1 MTLVLDTSGL
11 VAVANRRDPSH
22 RRAVDAL
29 EADPGPYVV
38 PAGIVAEVA
47 YVLEARLGLASL
59 ESFLQDLEDG
69 RLLLDRGG
77 RDLARIRAL
86 ALRYADPPLGLA
98 DAAVVACAER
108 RRGAILT
115 LDRRDFDVVAG
126 EGTIRLVP

>member
-22 RRAVDAL
+22 RRAVGAL
-29 EADPGPYVV
+29 EADAGPYVV
-38 PAGIVAEVA
+38 PAGILAEVA

-69 RLLLDRGG
+69 RLLLDCGE

-86 ALRYADPPLGLA
+86 VLRYADLPLGLA